1 MCLVFNALVALTYH
15 RGYLGV
21 DFVCKVSYFHRTFIT
36 FALFSY
42 GNFSILCLFF
52 TYDEKVRN
60 LFQFVVAD
68 FLADFLVA
76 VIDHRAHS
84 EFVKLF
90 YSLVGIVVE
99 LLAYGKHHGLF
110 GYEPQGKFACRVFKQ
125 YGHETFHDPKGAR

>member
-52 TYDEKVRN
+52 TYDEKVDRKS
-60 LFQFVVAD
+60 VV
-68 FLADFLVA
+68 
-76 VIDHRAHS
+76 
-84 EFVKLF
+84 
-90 YSLVGIVVE
+90 
-99 LLAYGKHHGLF
+99 
-110 GYEPQGKFACRVFKQ
+110 
-125 YGHETFHDPKGAR
+125 